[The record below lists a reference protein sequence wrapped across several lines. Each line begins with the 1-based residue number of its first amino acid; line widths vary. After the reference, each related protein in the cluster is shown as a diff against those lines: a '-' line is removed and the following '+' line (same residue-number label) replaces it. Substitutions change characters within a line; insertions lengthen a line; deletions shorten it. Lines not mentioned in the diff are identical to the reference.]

1 MTDFAAARAK
11 MVDSQLRTENVTDYG
26 VLAAMSD
33 IPRERFVP
41 AKFTPLAYIDEDLRV
56 KDASGSAPARYLM
69 EPAPFARLVQ
79 EAEVGPTD
87 AVLVVG
93 GGPGYAAAVLSRIAG
108 SVVMVESDA
117 ELAGLAERVLG
128 DLAAGN
134 VTIVKGPIEAG
145 CHEKGPYDVILLDG
159 AVETVPEAIFAQLK
173 EGGRLVGIVGYGR
186 AAPAMVYT
194 KTEGD
199 IGGRPVF
206 NAHVQPLPGFR
217 KPAEF
222 VF

>member
-1 MTDFAAARAK
+1 MTDFVAARAK

-26 VLAAMSD
+26 VLTAMSD
-33 IPRERFVP
+33 IERERFVP
-41 AKFTPLAYIDEDLRV
+41 GKFAALAYIDEDLLV

-79 EAEVGPTD
+79 EAEIAPTD
-87 AVLVVG
+87 TALVVG
-93 GGPGYAAAVLSRIAG
+93 GGSGYAAAVLSRIA
-108 SVVMVESDA
+108 SWVVMVESDT
-117 ELAGLAERVLG
+117 
-128 DLAAGN
+128 DLAAMAERTLGELGMGN
-134 VTIVKGPIEAG
+134 VTVVKGPIEAG
-145 CHEKGPYDVILLDG
+145 WREKGPYDVILLDG
-159 AVETVPEAIFAQLK
+159 AVETVPDALFAQLR

-194 KTEGD
+194 RTDGD
-199 IGGRPVF
+199 VGGRPVF